1 MMKGYAGS
9 KTNQS
14 ERDLW
19 RTPEYV
25 YRHYNC
31 RFNFSHDVAASE
43 ENHLAQCFFTEEDDA
58 LSIDWG
64 RSNWLNPPYS
74 ETSKWVD
81 KAIEQ
86 TSDGRGRIVVMLL
99 PAATSVAWFEK
110 AMKNCSE
117 CHIITGRI
125 GFISNETG
133 DPVNNNNIGSVV
145 FVFDGMSPVRS
156 YVSIVH
162 RDVMKGI
169 KKCHP

>member
-14 ERDLW
+14 DRDLW
-19 RTPEYV
+19 MTPKYV
-25 YRHYNC
+25 YIHYNR
-31 RFNFSHDVAASE
+31 RFGFSHDVAASK
-43 ENHLAQCFFTEEDDA
+43 ENHLAPSYFTEEDNA
-58 LSIDWG
+58 LTKEWG
-64 RSNWLNPPYS
+64 MVNWLNPPYS
-74 ETSKWVD
+74 KTGDWVD

-86 TSDGRGRIVVMLL
+86 SSSDRRQIVVMLV

-110 AMKNCSE
+110 AMKHCSE

-133 DPVNNNNIGSVV
+133 EPVNNNNIGSVV

-156 YVSIVH
+156 HVSMIH
-162 RDVMKGI
+162 RDDMKGI
-169 KKCHP
+169 NKCHP